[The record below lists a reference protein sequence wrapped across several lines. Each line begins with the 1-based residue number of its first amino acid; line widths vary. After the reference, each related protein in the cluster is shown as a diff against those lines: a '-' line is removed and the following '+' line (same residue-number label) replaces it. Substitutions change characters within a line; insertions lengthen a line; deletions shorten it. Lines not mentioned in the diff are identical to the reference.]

1 MAQKVLII
9 EDDQSLREVY
19 AEVLRDDGFD
29 VDEAINGVD
38 GLKKAQEKSYDLVLL
53 DIMLP
58 KIDGLELL
66 KELRDSPE
74 TKGLKIVLLTNL
86 GRESIIK
93 EGFKLGADGYLI
105 KSEHDP
111 GQILEEVK
119 KFLEE
124 Q

>member
-1 MAQKVLII
+1 MAQKILII

-38 GLKKAQEKSYDLVLL
+38 GLKKARERSYDLVLL

-66 KELRDSPE
+66 KELRNSPE
-74 TKGLKIVLLTNL
+74 TRGLKIVLLTNL

-93 EGFKLGADGYLI
+93 EGFELGADGYLI